1 MSKIADL
8 SHHQGTIDWS
18 KASQELTFAILRVQD
33 GSRVIDRQYKN
44 YVAGAKQYGVPF
56 GNYAFTRFVSI
67 ADAKV
72 EARDFWNRGDK
83 SAEFWIADVEVKTMG
98 DMRAGAQAFIDE
110 LRRLGAKKVGLYVGH
125 HVYKQFNADKIKA
138 DFVWIPRYGGPEPSY
153 PCDLWQYTETG
164 RLAGV
169 AGNVDLNRLTGSKSL
184 SYFIG
189 GMETKQPAAKPSA
202 KPAPKPVANTSGS
215 HTVKSGEVLSKI
227 ATKYKTT
234 VAELARI
241 NGIKNPDLIHVGQKI
256 KLPGSAHTKAPAQ
269 KAVYHTVKRG
279 DTVSALAVK
288 FKVTQAQIKSW
299 NNLKDINKIYVGQ
312 KLRVK

>member
-8 SHHQGTIDWS
+8 SHHQGNINWANAS
-18 KASQELTFAILRVQD
+18 KELDFAILRVQD

-67 ADAKV
+67 ADARV

-83 SAEFWIADVEVKTMG
+83 SAEFWIADVEVKTMD

-125 HVYKQFNADKIKA
+125 HVYKQFQADKIKA

-184 SYFIG
+184 SYFVG
-189 GMETKQPAAKPSA
+189 GMATAPPAANQ
-202 KPAPKPVANTSGS
+202 KPVANA
-215 HTVKSGEVLSKI
+215 HIVKAGDTLSAI
-227 ATKYKTT
+227 AKKYKTT
-234 VAELARI
+234 VAELVRI
-241 NGIKNPDLIHVGQKI
+241 NGLKNPDVIRVGQTI
-256 KLPGSAHTKAPAQ
+256 KLPGSAPAKAPTQ
-269 KAVYHTVKRG
+269 KAVYHTVKHG
-279 DTVSALAVK
+279 DTVSGLAVK

-299 NNLKDINKIYVGQ
+299 NQLKDINKINVGQ

>member
-1 MSKIADL
+1 MGKIADL
-8 SHHQGTIDWS
+8 SHHQGNINWAN
-18 KASQELTFAILRVQD
+18 ASQELDFAILRVQD

-56 GNYAFTRFVSI
+56 GNYAFCRFVSI
-67 ADAKV
+67 NDAKV
-72 EARDFWNRGDK
+72 EARDFWSRGDK

-98 DMRAGAQAFIDE
+98 DMRAGAQVFIDE

-125 HVYKQFNADKIKA
+125 HVYKQFQADKIKA
-138 DFVWIPRYGGPEPSY
+138 DFVWIPRYGGPQPAY

-184 SYFIG
+184 AYFTGIPI
-189 GMETKQPAAKPSA
+189 KSPVPKPAAKPVS
-202 KPAPKPVANTSGS
+202 KPAGNKGVSY
-215 HTVKSGEVLSKI
+215 TVKSGDTLSAI
-227 ATKYKTT
+227 AAKYKTT
-234 VAELARI
+234 VNDLVKI
-241 NGIKNPDLIHVGQKI
+241 NGIKDPNLIRVGQKI
-256 KLPGSAHTKAPAQ
+256 KLPGSAPAKASTQ

-288 FKVTQAQIKSW
+288 YKVTQAQIKSW
-299 NNLKDINKIYVGQ
+299 NNLKDINKINVGQ

>member
-1 MSKIADL
+1 MGKIADL
-8 SHHQGTIDWS
+8 SHHQGNINWAN
-18 KASQELTFAILRVQD
+18 ASQELDFAILRVQD
-33 GSRVIDRQYKN
+33 GSTVIDRQYKN
-44 YVAGAKQYGVPF
+44 YVVGAKQYGVPF

-67 ADAKV
+67 NDAKV

-83 SAEFWIADVEVKTMG
+83 AAEFWIADVEVKTMG

-125 HVYKQFNADKIKA
+125 HVYKQFQADKIKA
-138 DFVWIPRYGGPEPSY
+138 DFVWIPRYGGPQPAY

-169 AGNVDLNRLTGSKSL
+169 AGNVDLNRLTGSKPL
-184 SYFIG
+184 SYFVG
-189 GMETKQPAAKPSA
+189 GTATAPPAANK
-202 KPAPKPVANTSGS
+202 KPAANT
-215 HTVKSGEVLSKI
+215 HTVKVGDTLSAI
-227 ATKYKTT
+227 AKKYKTT
-234 VAELARI
+234 VAELVRI
-241 NGIKNPDLIHVGQKI
+241 NGIKNPDLIRVGQKI
-256 KLPGSAHTKAPAQ
+256 KLSGSAPVAPAKASTQ

-299 NNLKDINKIYVGQ
+299 NNLKDINKINVGQ

>member
-18 KASQELTFAILRVQD
+18 KARQELTFAILRVQD

-56 GNYAFTRFVSI
+56 GNYAFCRFVSVN
-67 ADAKV
+67 DARV
-72 EARDFWNRGDK
+72 EARDFWSRGDK

-98 DMRAGAQAFIDE
+98 DMCAGAQAFIDE

-125 HVYKQFNADKIKA
+125 HVYKQFQADKIKA

-153 PCDLWQYTETG
+153 SCDLWQYTETG

-184 SYFIG
+184 AYFIG
-189 GMETKQPAAKPSA
+189 GKETKPSA
-202 KPAPKPVANTSGS
+202 ANKKPASNT
-215 HTVKSGEVLSKI
+215 HTVKAGDTLSAI
-227 ATKYKTT
+227 AKKYKTT
-234 VAELARI
+234 VAELVKI
-241 NGIKNPDLIHVGQKI
+241 NGIKNPDLIQVGQKI
-256 KLPGSAHTKAPAQ
+256 KLSGYAPAAPAKASTQ
-269 KAVYHTVKRG
+269 KAVYHMVKRG
-279 DTVSALAVK
+279 DTVSGLAVK

-299 NNLKDINKIYVGQ
+299 NNLKDINKINVGQ